1 MKTEKID
8 GRRNNGGPR
17 PKTRPDD
24 RRGLTAISTGDRSIR
39 TPPFVATPEQRAKVK
54 EYARVCND
62 DQIAILVGISVS
74 TLQRHFRAELDEG
87 RAQVTATI
95 GAKLIAQAL
104 AGDKASMIF
113 FLKTRGGWTQKHEL
127 VGKDGGPIRT
137 FDLSAYSP
145 DQLKLLMP
153 IIDQLIAEMAE
164 QDSDD

>member
-1 MKTEKID
+1 MMTEKID
-8 GRRNNGGPR
+8 GRRNNGGAR
-17 PKTRPDD
+17 PKTRADD
-24 RRGLTAISTGDRSIR
+24 RRGHR
-39 TPPFVATPEQRAKVK
+39 PPGQPHVMPFEATDDQRAKVK

-113 FLKTRGGWTQKHEL
+113 YLKTRGGWSQKHEL

-137 FDLSAYSP
+137 FDLSGYSP
-145 DQLKLLMP
+145 EQLKLLMP